1 MKKLIIAFVILLVI
15 GIGSGIYYFT
25 GYRQAQ
31 MAFPEEIVLQTHEN
45 EDYTFRNM
53 EPKVRLIEFM
63 YTQCPD
69 VCPNTTYQMK
79 DLRNRLEKDGVFGSK
94 VEFLTVSFDPKRD
107 TPEVLHDYAKTF
119 EIDKY
124 KGWHL
129 VRGEKEDIQKLA
141 DNFDFMYRD
150 PGTGQYVHTSATY
163 LLDEDNRV
171 IEVFGM
177 GERDFDKDK
186 VYKKIQKAI

>member
-1 MKKLIIAFVILLVI
+1 
-15 GIGSGIYYFT
+15 
-25 GYRQAQ
+25 
-31 MAFPEEIVLQTHEN
+31 
-45 EDYTFRNM
+45 
-53 EPKVRLIEFM
+53 M

-107 TPEVLHDYAKTF
+107 TPEVLRDYAKTF

>member
-1 MKKLIIAFVILLVI
+1 MKKIIITFVVLLVT
-15 GIGSGIYYFT
+15 GVGSGIYYFT
-25 GYRQAQ
+25 EYRQAQ
-31 MAFPEEIVLQTHEN
+31 MEFPEEIVLQTHEN
-45 EDYTFRNM
+45 AEYTFRNM

-94 VEFLTVSFDPKRD
+94 VEFLTISFDPKRD
-107 TPEVLHDYAKTF
+107 TAEVLRDYAKTF
-119 EIDKY
+119 EIDKHE
-124 KGWHL
+124 GWDL
-129 VRGEKEDIQKLA
+129 VRGEKEDIKKLA

-163 LLDEDNRV
+163 LLDENNHV

-177 GERDFDKDK
+177 GENDFDKEK

>member
-45 EDYTFRNM
+45 KEYTFRNM

-177 GERDFDKDK
+177 GEKDFNKDK

>member
-25 GYRQAQ
+25 EYRQSQ

-45 EDYTFRNM
+45 KDYTFRNM

-107 TPEVLHDYAKTF
+107 TPEVLRDYAKTF

-177 GERDFDKDK
+177 GEKDFDKDK

>member
-1 MKKLIIAFVILLVI
+1 MKKLMIAFVILLVI

-31 MAFPEEIVLQTHEN
+31 MAFPEEIVLQTHEDK
-45 EDYTFRNM
+45 EYTFRSM

-79 DLRNRLEKDGVFGSK
+79 DLRNRLEKDGLFGSK
-94 VEFLTVSFDPKRD
+94 VEFLTVSFDSKRD
-107 TPEVLHDYAKTF
+107 TPEVLRDYAKTF

-177 GERDFDKDK
+177 GEKDFDKDK

>member
-177 GERDFDKDK
+177 GEKDFNKDK

>member
-1 MKKLIIAFVILLVI
+1 MKKIISTFVVLLVI

-31 MAFPEEIVLQTHEN
+31 MEFPEEIVLQTHEN
-45 EDYTFRNM
+45 TEYTFRNM

-107 TPEVLHDYAKTF
+107 TPEVLRDYAKTF

-124 KGWHL
+124 EGWHL
-129 VRGEKEDIQKLA
+129 VRGEKEDIKKLA

-163 LLDEDNRV
+163 LLDEKNNV

-177 GERDFDKDK
+177 GENDFDKEK